1 MTCVERIVPVSVT
14 VPHGPHHISQ
24 VSSIR
29 VDRATGL
36 ESVSNVQTDKEKAP
50 TAENIVAAWIMSQE
64 TSPHLE
70 LHERELASTCKCTA
84 LLLCYFKKP
93 FHVTSFNPSL
103 LKLLSQ
109 ISGFSP

>member
-1 MTCVERIVPVSVT
+1 MQSTVIPVSVT

-36 ESVSNVQTDKEKAP
+36 ESVNNIQTDKEKAP
-50 TAENIVAAWIMSQE
+50 TAENIVAAWITIQE

-70 LHERELASTCKCTA
+70 LHERELASTCKMYCIA
-84 LLLCYFKKP
+84 PGVILKS
-93 FHVTSFNPSL
+93 HSMSL
-103 LKLLSQ
+103 ILIHL
-109 ISGFSP
+109 F

>member
-64 TSPHLE
+64 TSPHLDVF
-70 LHERELASTCKCTA
+70 LGGVRLGRYTQGTW
-84 LLLCYFKKP
+84 LLTEAGAWHQLGC
-93 FHVTSFNPSL
+93 
-103 LKLLSQ
+103 
-109 ISGFSP
+109 